1 MSSYDLMYA
10 WHSMRDVALA
20 MVQSWPIMII
30 IIGTVLGG
38 VVYFSFKR

>member
-20 MVQSWPIMII
+20 MVQSWPVMIVA
-30 IIGTVLGG
+30 IGIVLSG
-38 VVYFSFKR
+38 VIYFSFKR